1 MSKYDK
7 LRDRPRPR
15 VNRLF
20 KATNILL
27 SIYIEPH
34 IYIIRYDLNPSSL
47 PIPMGETS
55 PLFYNTAQ
63 NVTLIR
69 YPPFTLTRVYVI
81 LLPSKVLFNILH
93 DEVATFFSSNLSC
106 TKLITI
112 RSQGASREG
121 HLNSIIAWH
130 SISESIFMDVQY
142 PHPLV
147 KIN

>member
-1 MSKYDK
+1 MYDK

-63 NVTLIR
+63 NS
-69 YPPFTLTRVYVI
+69 PPFTLTRVYVI
-81 LLPSKVLFNILH
+81 LLRSKVLFNILH

-112 RSQGASREG
+112 RSKGASREG
-121 HLNSIIAWH
+121 HLNSIIAWRI
-130 SISESIFMDVQY
+130 ISESTSLWMYDTHIV
-142 PHPLV
+142 L
-147 KIN
+147 